1 MSNFV
6 AMDRS
11 VDNKMV
17 HDLISHAMESNSGF
31 SAADTDDIGINDIH
45 SYRLAIAKTIMDY
58 KLSTNATALLFQT
71 AMSVKS
77 KDRIMKEL
85 TNRDVFKSNP
95 VAVELLRF
103 INDKVVM
110 ATSDQTSGKISM
122 LKIPE
127 SFPEIC
133 FFIYVYQHRHCSA
146 IDVCTKSW
154 MASANL
160 VGVSRYI
167 NFMANWNLW
176 GVEIQVSKI
185 QKAAK
190 NFKRGFDLKIYC
202 QSMADG
208 IPLSAFGSIFSVK
221 TPGYDLA
228 EIDSMIKFIHN
239 MTDGINMTKV
249 ANKLIEAASTT
260 SVTDESS
267 TPTSSK
273 PEKMVFCKFSTYQD
287 LVSGAKEIKDVGYF
301 LTVGNF
307 QTSTVQDNHYQGLT
321 AEIEAMTDDEK
332 KTFNKKKSDARKE
345 YERLELAAI
354 MTEAFQSVFKT
365 DTAATKSS
373 KEISIKGVSASD
385 FEDATKLSL
394 TETNI
399 FAITDKAIQDKCI
412 SVKSSIEAIRKKL
425 KSTEIEDVD
434 DKKEVTKAVGEN
446 SKAPVLSPEKTSKT
460 SAENMEDALSSIA
473 FDKYDGKSGIERS
486 IFLSLG
492 LTATESATVP
502 KVLICSADES
512 SKITSTM
519 TDSDIETYEEDTKTI
534 IKKINGLKEMI
545 GDIKEPMEKTKTAA
559 SFLKEITNRD
569 IRIRLKKVSNKK

>member
-1 MSNFV
+1 
-6 AMDRS
+6 MDRS

-85 TNRDVFKSNP
+85 TNRDAFKSNP

-133 FFIYVYQHRHCSA
+133 FFIYVYQHRHCNA

>member
-1 MSNFV
+1 
-6 AMDRS
+6 MDRS
-11 VDNKMV
+11 VDTKMV

-77 KDRIMKEL
+77 KDRITKEL
-85 TNRDVFKSNP
+85 TNRDAFKSNP
-95 VAVELLRF
+95 VAGELLKF

-146 IDVCTKSW
+146 IDVCTKPW

-160 VGVSRYI
+160 VGVARYI
-167 NFMANWNLW
+167 NFMATWNLW

-185 QKAAK
+185 QKSTK
-190 NFKRGFDLKIYC
+190 NFKRGFDLQIYC

-228 EIDSMIKFIHN
+228 EISSMIKFIHN
-239 MTDGINMTKV
+239 MTDGIDMTKV
-249 ANKLIEAASTT
+249 TSKLIEASAATNVS
-260 SVTDESS
+260 DKSS
-267 TPTSSK
+267 MPTSSK
-273 PEKMVFCKFSTYQD
+273 PEKMVFCTYSTYLD
-287 LVSGAKEIKDVGYF
+287 LVSGVKEIKDVGYF

-307 QTSTVQDNHYQGLT
+307 QTSTVQDNHYLGLT

-332 KTFNKKKSDARKE
+332 KTHNKKKSDARKE
-345 YERLELAAI
+345 YVRLELAAI

-365 DTAATKSS
+365 DTPATKSS
-373 KEISIKGVSASD
+373 KEISVKGISVSD

-394 TETNI
+394 TETAVS
-399 FAITDKAIQDKCI
+399 AIMDKATQDKCV
-412 SVKSSIEAIRKKL
+412 SVKSSIEVIRKKL
-425 KSTEIEDVD
+425 MTSEIEESD
-434 DKKEVTKAVGEN
+434 DKSEVVKSSGES
-446 SKAPVLSPEKTSKT
+446 SKARVLIPEKTPQT
-460 SAENMEDALSSIA
+460 NAENMENALSSITV
-473 FDKYDGKSGIERS
+473 DKYDGKSGIERS
-486 IFLSLG
+486 VFLSFG
-492 LTATESATVP
+492 LTATESAIVP
-502 KVLICSADES
+502 KVLICPADES
-512 SKITSTM
+512 SKITSSM
-519 TDSDIETYEEDTKTI
+519 TNSDIETYEEDTKMI

-545 GDIKEPMEKTKTAA
+545 GDIKEPKEKTKTAA

-569 IRIRLKKVSNKK
+569 IRIRLKKENNKK

>member
-1 MSNFV
+1 
-6 AMDRS
+6 MDRS

-133 FFIYVYQHRHCSA
+133 FFIYVYQHRHCNA

-434 DKKEVTKAVGEN
+434 YKKEVTKAVGEN